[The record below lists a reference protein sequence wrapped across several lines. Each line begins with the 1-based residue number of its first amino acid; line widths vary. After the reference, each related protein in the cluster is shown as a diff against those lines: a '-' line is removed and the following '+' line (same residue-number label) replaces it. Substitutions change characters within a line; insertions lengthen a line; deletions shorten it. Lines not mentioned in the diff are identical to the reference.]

1 MVSYEEYRIFGEPLP
16 LEEIA
21 SYNIDDV
28 RALAFV
34 AEWLLRSLSALPAPG
49 GLEGIDKQNPS
60 G

>member
-1 MVSYEEYRIFGEPLP
+1 LP

-21 SYNIDDV
+21 RYNIEDV

-34 AEWLLRSLSALPAPG
+34 VERLLRSLPASLAPG
-49 GLEGIDKQNPS
+49 DLEGE